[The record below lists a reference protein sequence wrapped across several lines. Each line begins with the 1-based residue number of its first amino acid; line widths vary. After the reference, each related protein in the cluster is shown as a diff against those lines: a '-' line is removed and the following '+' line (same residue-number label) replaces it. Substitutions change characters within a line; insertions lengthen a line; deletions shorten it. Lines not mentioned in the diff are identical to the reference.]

1 MKARDA
7 IFVTYGELNLP
18 SIKTNASP
26 LEISNWKKSPEVNAS
41 YKKLFKRMNDNNNSP
56 LTISFIIERV
66 FLEKEYTNVELAY
79 VVAVCET
86 TLNPN
91 NDSLQLNESIMTN
104 KINHYLVGFVICYIQ
119 INIFYQLTLIFLI

>member
-18 SIKTNASP
+18 SIKINASP

-41 YKKLFKRMNDNNNSP
+41 YKKLFKRMNDNNNLP

-66 FLEKEYTNVELAY
+66 FLKKEYTNVELAY
-79 VVAVCET
+79 VVAVCKT
-86 TLNPN
+86 ILNPN
-91 NDSLQLNESIMTN
+91 NDLLQLNESIMTN
-104 KINHYLVGFVICYIQ
+104 KINHYLVGFVICYI
-119 INIFYQLTLIFLI
+119 

>member
-26 LEISNWKKSPEVNAS
+26 LEISNWKKSLEVNAS
-41 YKKLFKRMNDNNNSP
+41 YKKLFKRMNDNNNSL

>member
-26 LEISNWKKSPEVNAS
+26 LEISNWKKSLEVNAS

-56 LTISFIIERV
+56 LTILFIIERV

>member
-1 MKARDA
+1 MKARDT
-7 IFVTYGELNLP
+7 IFVTYGELNLS
-18 SIKTNASP
+18 SIKINASP
-26 LEISNWKKSPEVNAS
+26 LEISNWKKSLEVNAS

-66 FLEKEYTNVELAY
+66 FLKKEYTNVEFTY